1 MILYL
6 YIDDGGDARKEG
18 AMQTLAEF
26 LKEEKKVI
34 KVLGVNGFLN
44 PKADDDLAKTTEFQA
59 TVKGM
64 DHDARRFMMKF
75 EYRDPGTLTT
85 NQVREDEA
93 DEEWCEN
100 TLIPRIKKYGGLQ
113 FPIFITQSGE
123 VVHGHNRLW
132 AWKKILNDDPDSLKT
147 KDIPTIVVSDSFLVD
162 FKNMKLGAQFVG
174 KEQAFNNKY
183 SQIICN
189 APAKNNEYTM
199 KGAAL
204 HVRELYILDPEIG
217 GRNPSGEPFYNPD
230 DEKNADDI
238 KRFDKIMD
246 WLHEDRFLD
255 AGVRTKI
262 RKMTINKGG
271 VKKTLTFDDKTSE
284 MVNAFG
290 SSGVKLS
297 KNKKSKSRLQIGE
310 WRDQSNNLV
319 TIIGTAGDKEWSK
332 VSPEIFK
339 AYLDNTLSNIPGVM
353 LGVELGGPQLSAD
366 PDTNDKARKK
376 YLVTRL
382 GTMNKLLASKNFPL
396 IKKVRFFVQLTD
408 PRDTG
413 LDAEWDSVKSA
424 FVDPVTK
431 KEILSV

>member
-1 MILYL
+1 
-6 YIDDGGDARKEG
+6 
-18 AMQTLAEF
+18 MQLSE
-26 LKEEKKVI
+26 LLKKEEEVI
-34 KVLGVNGFLN
+34 KTLGIKGFLN
-44 PKADDDLAKTTEFQA
+44 PKEDEDLVKTTAFQA
-59 TVKGM
+59 TVNGLEQA
-64 DHDARRFMMKF
+64 ARRFMMRY
-75 EYRDPGTLTT
+75 ELRDPSTLTT

-93 DEEWCEN
+93 SEEWCEN

-132 AWKKILNDDPDSLKT
+132 SWKKILNDDPTALKT
-147 KDIPTIVVSDSFLVD
+147 KDIPAIVVSDSFLVD
-162 FKNMKLGAQFVG
+162 LENGELGAHFVG
-174 KEQAFNNKY
+174 KELDFNNKY

-199 KGAAL
+199 KDAAL
-204 HVRELYILDPEIG
+204 QFRELYIGDPKMG

-271 VKKTLTFDDKTSE
+271 IKKTLTFDDRTSE

-319 TIIGTAGDKEWSK
+319 TIVGTAGDKEWSK

-366 PDTNDKARKK
+366 PDTNDKTRKK

-424 FVDPVTK
+424 FVNPVTK